1 MGFVAYEVDQSSLP
15 AELVI
20 EQRGGNADHYE
31 IVPADGAF
39 PPEEEFQALLDQVSY
54 SVVATAATAAEVS
67 R

>member
-39 PPEEEFQALLDQVSY
+39 PPEEEFQALLDQVS
-54 SVVATAATAAEVS
+54 VFGGGDRGDGGGGE
-67 R
+67 